1 MQLIDSPASPFCRK
15 VKVVLHE
22 TGLAGDVELVRV
34 INTPLAPD
42 GQAAANNPLGK
53 IPSLIRADG
62 PALYDSRVICRFL
75 DAKAGAGL
83 YPEARIWETLTLEA
97 TGDGIMDAAVLMV
110 YEVRHREENQ
120 RNGPWV
126 EAQWTKVARA
136 LDAIEARWMSHLH
149 GRLDAGQIA
158 VACALGYLDFR
169 HGDRDWRK
177 AHPALAA
184 WYQTFAA
191 RPSMEATVPP
201 A

>member
-15 VKVVLHE
+15 VRVVLHE

-34 INTPLAPD
+34 MTTPIAAD
-42 GQAAANNPLGK
+42 GQTAANNPLGK
-53 IPSLIRADG
+53 IPCLIRADG
-62 PALYDSRVICRFL
+62 PSLYDSRVICRFL
-75 DAKAGAGL
+75 DAKAGATL

-110 YEVRHREENQ
+110 YELRHREENQ
-120 RNGPWV
+120 RNAAWV
-126 EAQWTKVARA
+126 EGQWAKVVRA

-149 GRLDAGQIA
+149 GRLDVGQIS

-177 AHPALAA
+177 SHPALAA
-184 WYQTFAA
+184 WYQGFAA